1 MELVHYGI
9 KGQKW
14 GIRRFEN
21 ADGTLTEEGKKR
33 YSTGKYKESDTVF
46 VSGKV
51 KFDSPISGRVK
62 DEIDKM
68 VKANSNILI
77 GDAPGADTRVQE
89 YLNSVGYKNVT
100 VFTTDKEARNN
111 VGGWTVNKIDA
122 SKYSDER
129 EARRQKDIA
138 MTVAS
143 NKGLAI
149 SSKDDRPDSATSL
162 NVQRMLDQGSKMT
175 VYDYKTGKFIN
186 KPKSEDQKNK
196 QYVMRTIGD
205 VEKIFGT
212 FSKEDKRL
220 LDAGEDDTQYMERDA
235 HAYWVAKRF
244 IARVG
249 KEPVAFM
256 DIIKGQNGE
265 ANIAIGTDSRYR
277 GKGYA
282 AKVAKRGSDWID
294 KHPDIFTKVNWGAFK
309 ENEASIR
316 LAKKNGFTLDNETD
330 SFATYAKAK

>member
-1 MELVHYGI
+1 MELKHYGI

-21 ADGTLTEEGKKR
+21 TDGTLTEEGKRR
-33 YSTGKYKESDTVF
+33 YAAL
-46 VSGKV
+46 
-51 KFDSPISGRVK
+51 R
-62 DEIDKM
+62 
-68 VKANSNILI
+68 
-77 GDAPGADTRVQE
+77 TR
-89 YLNSVGYKNVT
+89 N
-100 VFTTDKEARNN
+100 
-111 VGGWTVNKIDA
+111 
-122 SKYSDER
+122 
-129 EARRQKDIA
+129 
-138 MTVAS
+138 
-143 NKGLAI
+143 
-149 SSKDDRPDSATSL
+149 
-162 NVQRMLDQGSKMT
+162 
-175 VYDYKTGKFIN
+175 
-186 KPKSEDQKNK
+186 
-196 QYVMRTIGD
+196 D

-212 FSKEDKRL
+212 FSKDNKRL
-220 LDAGEDDTQYMERDA
+220 LGAGENDKEYMERDA

-309 ENEASIR
+309 ENEASVR

-330 SFATYAKAK
+330 SFATYVKTE